1 MCAGVTGYERT
12 LGSVAV
18 GDRVYRLT
26 CVMFFRDSTVVW
38 AAGAFVA
45 ALATGGCAGRSSVET
60 RAAAPTGPVI
70 TRLEPPRGPIGQSYP
85 IRLTVFGSGFEA
97 TGNVVEFGPV
107 TVEDLPSNDGGRRIT
122 LSVPKVIPGT
132 GEVPRFVLPP
142 GEYSVTVTT
151 ADGTSAP
158 VTFTLF
164 RSQRAVRR

>member
-1 MCAGVTGYERT
+1 MS
-12 LGSVAV
+12 LS
-18 GDRVYRLT
+18 
-26 CVMFFRDSTVVW
+26 DSTVLC

-45 ALATGGCAGRSSVET
+45 ALAMGGCGGRSSVET

-70 TRLEPPRGPIGQSYP
+70 TRLEPSRGPVGQSYP
-85 IRLTVFGSGFEA
+85 IRLTVWGSGFKA
-97 TGNVVEFGPV
+97 TANVVEFGPV
-107 TVEDLPSNDGGRRIT
+107 TVGDLPSNDGGRRIT

-132 GEVPRFVLPP
+132 GEVPPFVLLP

-164 RSQRAVRR
+164 RSQ

>member
-1 MCAGVTGYERT
+1 
-12 LGSVAV
+12 
-18 GDRVYRLT
+18 
-26 CVMFFRDSTVVW
+26 MFFSDRTFFC

-45 ALATGGCAGRSSVET
+45 VLAMGGCAGRSSVET
-60 RAAAPTGPVI
+60 RGAAHAGPVI
-70 TRLEPPRGPIGQSYP
+70 TRLDPSRGPVGQSYP
-85 IRLTVFGSGFEA
+85 IQLTIWGSGFKV

-107 TVEDLPSNDGGRRIT
+107 TVEDLPSDDGGRRIT

-132 GEVPRFVLPP
+132 AEVSPFVLLP